1 MWNENNNSLV
11 EQRETKRIISLC
23 KEYSIREEAIGVH
36 PGKITEFLCQEYYE
50 KELGISCSDIANAIY
65 KAQFNWSNKGIVL
78 IIESTEPTEEEKKNY
93 SNIDAAN
100 LREYFGEICLF
111 RFLLYNAPVP
121 NRLITSLRMSEITTK
136 LSTFDQSRFSITNQ
150 LLSVP
155 CLFVR
160 EVDVKEAPRDTND
173 CLSLLD
179 SIFFNRI
186 RNNRPTIISLPVLSE
201 KFIAPDKF
209 GKGFS
214 TIIQTRDRKKV
225 FKIRLK

>member
-1 MWNENNNSLV
+1 MWNENNSSLV
-11 EQRETKRIISLC
+11 EQREIKRIVSLC
-23 KEYSIREEAIGVH
+23 KEYGIREEAIGVH
-36 PGKITEFLCQEYYE
+36 PGKIAEFLCQDYYE
-50 KELGISCSDIANAIY
+50 KDNISCSDVANAIY
-65 KAQFNWSNKGIVL
+65 KAQLNWSNKGIVL
-78 IIESTEPTEEEKKNY
+78 LIESTEPTEEEKKNY

-111 RFLLYNAPVP
+111 RFVLYSASSP
-121 NRLITSLRMSEITTK
+121 NRLITSLRMSEMTTK
-136 LSTFDQSRFSITNQ
+136 LSTFDQSRFSMANQ

-160 EVDVKEAPRDTND
+160 EVDIQEAPRDTND

-186 RNNRPTIISLPVLSE
+186 RNNKPTIISLPVLSE
-201 KFIAPDKF
+201 KFVTPDKF

-214 TIIQTRDRKKV
+214 TIIQTRDKKKV